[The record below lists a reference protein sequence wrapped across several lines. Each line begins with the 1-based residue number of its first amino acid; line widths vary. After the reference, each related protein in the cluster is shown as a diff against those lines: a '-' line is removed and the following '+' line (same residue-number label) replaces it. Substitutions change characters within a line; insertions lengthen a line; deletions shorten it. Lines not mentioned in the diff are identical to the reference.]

1 MHAYCMPVCYSR
13 CWRGVA
19 SALARPPSALC
30 CACASGLA
38 LAAASRIL
46 KRVQDVEEDCARTR
60 AALEG
65 LKAKQGGLGGR
76 EGAKELDSGLVTVT
90 ISNPL
95 RPGV

>member
-19 SALARPPSALC
+19 SVLAKPPSALC
-30 CACASGLA
+30 CACASSLA

-60 AALEG
+60 AALEA
-65 LKAKQGGLGGR
+65 LKAKQGVGGR
-76 EGAKELDSGLVTVT
+76 AGAKELDGGAVTVT
-90 ISNPL
+90 TSNPL